1 MYLDVISIVLISNGV
16 ITGSSHGNSGN
27 HVFGTTST
35 TSTIT
40 TTPAK
45 TQKSNPTSTAS
56 SSPSTTNDDKD
67 GATVI
72 RLSSAIIIK
81 QGQSAGAGN
90 SETAFQYF
98 QNGRRLNAQRVG
110 IQNAFQTF

>member
-1 MYLDVISIVLISNGV
+1 LFSSNGV

-27 HVFGTTST
+27 HVSFGTTST
-35 TSTIT
+35 TTTIT

-45 TQKSNPTSTAS
+45 TQKSNPTSTA

-90 SETAFQYF
+90 SETTFQYF